1 MNRLISRPWL
11 VPAVGTVCYLAGF
24 NDELLHVLG
33 DWWLDLGRWVQT
45 IVVLVLLGLI
55 AYFVADRVRQRQSFY
70 NAAVRAAAP
79 PRDGGSTVDEPAEPR
94 TAAGPAGASIT
105 REIQ

>member
-11 VPAVGTVCYLAGF
+11 IPAVGTVCYLAGF

-45 IVVLVLLGLI
+45 IVVLVLVGLV
-55 AYFVADRVRQRQSFY
+55 AYFVVDRARQRQSFY
-70 NAAVRAAAP
+70 DAAVRAAAP
-79 PRDGGSTVDEPAEPR
+79 PPGGASSVDEPAEPG
-94 TAAGPAGASIT
+94 TSIT